1 MDLSCVCLQKQSERR
16 PSLAPVLCTTTLFPF
31 SFGKLVDGKIQ
42 IRKPAKKNAKWH
54 DSRYSS
60 SINLSKALDGFD
72 SPEWRIDPILSSRL
86 ESLAS
91 AVSYGQGRIL
101 EWWWITRHL
110 PHVFSAQHFGKIWKI
125 NSSKKKVRRSR
136 ISNSPPLDN
145 WIICVEFLFKDTFL
159 KIQFSTSAA
168 VHI

>member
-1 MDLSCVCLQKQSERR
+1 LCVSPKTVWASPIFGSRFMYND
-16 PSLAPVLCTTTLFPF
+16 SF
-31 SFGKLVDGKIQ
+31 SFFFREVGWWENSNKKTRQ
-42 IRKPAKKNAKWH
+42 KNAKWH

-125 NSSKKKVRRSR
+125 NSSKKKVRRTR